1 MLSALLA
8 VCNSSGEALDM
19 GQQTAIKEVGS
30 QLSILLNV
38 KLVRK
43 ATVIILRMTLNLV
56 IQMSEYKLSKAETE
70 ETEELGLIVSIV
82 ISSESYYF
90 RDHRPREN

>member
-1 MLSALLA
+1 
-8 VCNSSGEALDM
+8 
-19 GQQTAIKEVGS
+19 
-30 QLSILLNV
+30 
-38 KLVRK
+38 
-43 ATVIILRMTLNLV
+43 MTLNLV